1 MAGPVGGPTME
12 SRNMILAIVLSI
24 AIILAYYYFFELPRM
39 RAQQAALEAQR
50 AHQTE
55 QQAQSAQTPAPGATA
70 PVPGTGVV
78 PTAAAPTRAQAL
90 AASPRVRINS
100 ARLTGSIAL
109 TGARIDDLVLDD
121 YKLTTDPKKSEY
133 RTAQPGRGQGCV
145 LRGVWLARL
154 GCFGESSRPRYGL
167 ASFINH
173 PHR

>member
-1 MAGPVGGPTME
+1 ME

-90 AASPRVRINS
+90 AASPRVRIDS

-121 YKLTTDPKKSEY
+121 YKLTTDPKESEY